1 MSAHQFG
8 LLYSCT
14 ITLPSVSSKAV
25 SVSKVGGCV
34 KVCHFCALAKPA
46 KARQATSAIPD
57 IFSVF
62 IFVLFATSLERDA
75 QKLWGLSGAVRLA
88 LR

>member
-1 MSAHQFG
+1 
-8 LLYSCT
+8 
-14 ITLPSVSSKAV
+14 
-25 SVSKVGGCV
+25 
-34 KVCHFCALAKPA
+34 LAKPA

-62 IFVLFATSLERDA
+62 IFVLLRLPSKGTA
-75 QKLWGLSGAVRLA
+75 QKLWGLGGAVRLA